1 MDICLHCNHP
11 LLTHTPF
18 GNCLACVPGNPE
30 HLCRAVLLREVV
42 HPARDKYERLEVEL
56 GAALDK
62 VESLKKKLAE
72 ETQHKEN
79 HQAQRARTQEEL
91 FARQERL
98 DTERKRTET
107 ALAVTQV
114 ILQENTALKDQQLKV
129 RWHVERAAARLEEAL
144 KELNRLPAAQET
156 ASEGKEE

>member
-56 GAALDK
+56 GEATDKLAAL
-62 VESLKKKLAE
+62 LI
-72 ETQHKEN
+72 
-79 HQAQRARTQEEL
+79 QRAVIRETVSL
-91 FARQERL
+91 AR
-98 DTERKRTET
+98 D
-107 ALAVTQV
+107 
-114 ILQENTALKDQQLKV
+114 
-129 RWHVERAAARLEEAL
+129 RLEEVLDAL
-144 KELNRLPAAQET
+144 DQTFQEKT
-156 ASEGKEE
+156 P

>member
-56 GAALDK
+56 GAATD
-62 VESLKKKLAE
+62 ELALY
-72 ETQHKEN
+72 KE
-79 HQAQRARTQEEL
+79 
-91 FARQERL
+91 
-98 DTERKRTET
+98 
-107 ALAVTQV
+107 
-114 ILQENTALKDQQLKV
+114 KV
-129 RWHVERAAARLEEAL
+129 RDLSDLAKSLREEIDRNVAKIYRAHQVL
-144 KELNRLPAAQET
+144 KGE
-156 ASEGKEE
+156 S

>member
-56 GAALDK
+56 GAARDELD
-62 VESLKKKLAE
+62 V
-72 ETQHKEN
+72 
-79 HQAQRARTQEEL
+79 
-91 FARQERL
+91 
-98 DTERKRTET
+98 
-107 ALAVTQV
+107 
-114 ILQENTALKDQQLKV
+114 LKV
-129 RWHVERAAARLEEAL
+129 LREDIRDHISLTRDRLEAVLEAIEQTYR
-144 KELNRLPAAQET
+144 KGTP
-156 ASEGKEE
+156 